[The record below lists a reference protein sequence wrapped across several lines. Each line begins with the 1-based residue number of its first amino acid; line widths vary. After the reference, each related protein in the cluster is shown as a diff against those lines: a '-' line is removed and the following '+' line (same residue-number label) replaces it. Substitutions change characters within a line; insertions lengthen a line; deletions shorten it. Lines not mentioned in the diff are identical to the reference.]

1 LINNDYM
8 ERFVVS
14 GITLD
19 EKEAKVTI
27 KKVPDEPGTAGFI
40 FTQLDEASV
49 NVDMIIQSSTKQ
61 GKNDISF
68 TIKEESLEDTRRV
81 MEKIG
86 KKLEIEEII
95 YDSDMAKVSLIG
107 AGMQS
112 HPGVAARMFTCI
124 GKKKMNIDMIS
135 TSEIKISCVVR
146 KNQGKKAVRAIHQEF
161 ELDKEEDF
169 EA

>member
-1 LINNDYM
+1 MINNDYM

-40 FTQLDEASV
+40 FTQLAEASI

-86 KKLEIEEII
+86 EKLEIEEII

-146 KNQGKKAVRAIHQEF
+146 KNEGKKAVRAIHQEF

>member
-1 LINNDYM
+1 MINNDYM

-40 FTQLDEASV
+40 FSQLAEAGI

-68 TIKEESLEDTRRV
+68 TIKEESLEDTRRAI
-81 MEKIG
+81 EKIG
-86 KKLEIEEII
+86 EKLEIEEII

-124 GKKKMNIDMIS
+124 GEKKINIDMIS

-146 KNQGKKAVRAIHQEF
+146 KNEGKKAVRAIHQEF
-161 ELDKEEDF
+161 KLDKEEDF
-169 EA
+169 ET

>member
-1 LINNDYM
+1 MTKNESM

-40 FTQLDEASV
+40 FSQLAEAGI

-68 TIKEESLEDTRRV
+68 TIKEESLEDTRRA

-86 KKLEIEEII
+86 EKLEIEEII

-124 GKKKMNIDMIS
+124 GEKKINIDMIS

-146 KNQGKKAVRAIHQEF
+146 KNEGKKAVRAIHQEF
-161 ELDKEEDF
+161 KLDKEEDF
-169 EA
+169 ET

>member
-1 LINNDYM
+1 MINNDYM

-40 FTQLDEASV
+40 FTQLAEASI

-68 TIKEESLEDTRRV
+68 TIKEESLEDTRRA

-86 KKLEIEEII
+86 EKLEIEEII

-146 KNQGKKAVRAIHQEF
+146 KNEGKKAVRAIHQEF

-169 EA
+169 ET

>member
-1 LINNDYM
+1 MIKNESM
-8 ERFVVS
+8 ERFVLS

-27 KKVPDEPGTAGFI
+27 KKVPDDPGTAGFI
-40 FTQLDEASV
+40 FAELAKANI

-68 TIKEESLEDTRRV
+68 TIKEESLQDTTRI
-81 MEKIG
+81 MEKIRE
-86 KKLEIEEII
+86 KLEIEEII
-95 YDSDMAKVSLIG
+95 YDSDMAKVSLVG

-124 GKKKMNIDMIS
+124 GKKRINIDMIS

-146 KNQGKKAVRAIHQEF
+146 KNEGKEAVRVIHEEF
-161 ELDKEEDF
+161 ELDKEEDL
-169 EA
+169 ET

>member
-1 LINNDYM
+1 MINNDYM

-40 FTQLDEASV
+40 FTQLAEAGI

-68 TIKEESLEDTRRV
+68 TIKEESLQDTRRV
-81 MEKIG
+81 MKKIG
-86 KKLEIEEII
+86 KKLEIEEIT
-95 YDSDMAKVSLIG
+95 YDSDMAKVSLVG

-146 KNQGKKAVRAIHQEF
+146 KNEGKKAVRAIHQEF

-169 EA
+169 ET

>member
-1 LINNDYM
+1 MIKNESM

-27 KKVPDEPGTAGFI
+27 KKVPDEPGTAGYI
-40 FTQLDEASV
+40 FTQLAKANI
-49 NVDMIIQSSTKQ
+49 NVDMIIQTSTKQ

-68 TIKEESLEDTRRV
+68 TIKEEDLEDTRKA
-81 MEKIG
+81 MEKIREE
-86 KKLEIEEII
+86 LEMEEII

-124 GKKKMNIDMIS
+124 GKKKTNIDMIS

-146 KNQGKKAVRAIHQEF
+146 KNEGKEAVRAIHQEF
-161 ELDKEEDF
+161 ELDKEDSF
-169 EA
+169 ET

>member
-1 LINNDYM
+1 M

-40 FTQLDEASV
+40 FSQLAEAGI

-68 TIKEESLEDTRRV
+68 TIKEESLEDTRRAI
-81 MEKIG
+81 EKIG
-86 KKLEIEEII
+86 EKLEIEEII

-124 GKKKMNIDMIS
+124 GEKKINIDMIS

-146 KNQGKKAVRAIHQEF
+146 KNEGKKAVRAIHQEF
-161 ELDKEEDF
+161 KLDKEEDF
-169 EA
+169 ET

>member
-1 LINNDYM
+1 LTNNDYM

-40 FTQLDEASV
+40 FSQLAEASI

-146 KNQGKKAVRAIHQEF
+146 KNEGKKAVRAIHQEF

-169 EA
+169 ET

>member
-1 LINNDYM
+1 MINNDYM

-40 FTQLDEASV
+40 FTQLAEASI

-146 KNQGKKAVRAIHQEF
+146 KNEGKKAVRAIHQEF

-169 EA
+169 ET

>member
-1 LINNDYM
+1 MTNNDYM

-40 FTQLDEASV
+40 FSQLAEASI

-146 KNQGKKAVRAIHQEF
+146 KNEGKKAVRAIHQEF

-169 EA
+169 ET